1 MIKPRD
7 NAMILINGEYLGAY
21 ILEVRDTTVLISTFS
36 INGFS
41 EYDNLELE
49 VKLDDII
56 EV

>member
-7 NAMILINGEYLGAY
+7 NTMILIDGEHVGAY
-21 ILEVRDTTVLISTFS
+21 VLEVKDTTALIRTFS
-36 INGFS
+36 INGLS

-56 EV
+56 EI